1 MDYLWA
7 RQTAKRTQ
15 EPFVNKHP
23 ISMPSQKDGKEY
35 RNSKQPGTAILL
47 SEQERDNSG
56 ESSNLHNVDTF
67 GMFCFGDEFI

>member
-1 MDYLWA
+1 
-7 RQTAKRTQ
+7 
-15 EPFVNKHP
+15 
-23 ISMPSQKDGKEY
+23 MPSQKDGKEY

-56 ESSNLHNVDTF
+56 ESSDLHNVDTF